1 MKKIIIGCCLV
12 LLSFQAGAQSDY
24 AATWTISGL
33 TFGTNADDQ
42 LLLDLDESSRFI
54 KVNGVLLTDEGDA
67 WNAAGNCHF
76 TTDEFLICTM
86 SIDFYTLEVIIDL
99 VDGSGTA
106 AVLDYD
112 GFFLEEGSVVLT
124 DLF

>member
-12 LLSFQAGAQSDY
+12 LLSFQAVAQSDY

-33 TFGTNADDQ
+33 TFGTIADDQ

-54 KVNGVLLTDEGDA
+54 KVNGVLLTDEGDGF
-67 WNAAGNCHF
+67 NATGTCYF
-76 TTDEFLICTM
+76 TTDDFLICTM

-124 DLF
+124 NVF

>member
-24 AATWTISGL
+24 AATWIISGL
-33 TFGTNADDQ
+33 NFGTNADDQ

-67 WNAAGNCHF
+67 WNATGTCYF
-76 TTDEFLICTM
+76 TTDDFLICTM
-86 SIDFYTLEVIIDL
+86 SMDYFTLEVIFDL
-99 VDGSGTA
+99 DDGSGTA
-106 AVLDYD
+106 ALLDYD
-112 GFFLEEGSVVLT
+112 GFFLEEGSAELT